1 MKCNNHPGNTT
12 VKLDL
17 PTIKTFPEETSCDVA
32 VIGGGPNGLIT
43 AAYLAKAGLNVF
55 LLERRY
61 EVGGGLATEEIMFP
75 NYYANTH
82 ATYHMMVDY
91 LPVLSDFDLSVH
103 SLEFLKPNRQ
113 TGIIFKDGTS
123 LIINDKIQETAN
135 QLLKFSR
142 EDSKSFETNIRVF
155 NELVDKILAPGTYYP
170 PIPQVELAIKF
181 EKTEIGKKL
190 AELSESTPV
199 EIIESMFKHDKIK
212 ALFLYLSCMWG
223 LAPHVSGSGFLVPL
237 LITRCGMKKYIC
249 IGGSHKLASSLAK
262 EIIKN
267 KGMILE
273 NAEVTRIIMENGKAA
288 GVELHDGI
296 RIKAKT
302 VISSLDPQTTFLK
315 LVGKDNLPKD
325 LAVAAANWKWEKTS
339 FFTTHLALNE
349 PVKYNTRDRNVNSAF
364 MNILGIDS
372 MEDVIRLAEAANQD
386 RIDVIAGHSTV
397 ETLWDPS
404 LALPGKHT
412 AFFQMVVPG
421 TIEGGWD
428 KKKKEVEEKVM
439 EKWSE
444 YSGNINKENI
454 LIKTSETPAD
464 IERRIPCMKNGSI
477 KHGEYN
483 SLQMGYFRPNDLCSS
498 SKTPI
503 EGLYV
508 GGASTYP
515 GGLILGGPGYIA
527 ANRVA
532 EDMGV
537 TKWWKYSDKIK
548 KYVKEY
554 IEEE

>member
-1 MKCNNHPGNTT
+1 MKFNNHPGNTT
-12 VKLDL
+12 IKLDL
-17 PTIKTFPEETSCDVA
+17 PTIQTFPEESSCDVA

-43 AAYLAKAGLNVF
+43 AAYLAKAGLNVI

-61 EVGGGLATEEIMFP
+61 EAGGGLATEEIMFP
-75 NYYANTH
+75 GYYANTH

-103 SLEFLKPNRQ
+103 TLKFVKPHRQ
-113 TGIIFKDGTS
+113 TGMIFKDGTS
-123 LIINDKIQETAN
+123 LIISHKIQETAN

-142 EDSKSFETNIRVF
+142 EDAKSFETYIREF
-155 NELVDKILAPGTYYP
+155 NEMVDEILAPGTYYP
-170 PIPQVELAIKF
+170 PIPQIELAMRM
-181 EKTEIGKKL
+181 EKTEIGKKV
-190 AELSESTPV
+190 AEISEQSPV
-199 EIIESMFKHDKIK
+199 DIVERMFKHDKIR
-212 ALFLYLSCMWG
+212 ALFLYVSCMWG
-223 LAPHVSGSGFLVPL
+223 LSPYEGGLGFLVPL
-237 LITRCGMKKYIC
+237 LMTRCAMNKCIC
-249 IGGSHKLASSLAK
+249 LGGSHKLGSSLAR
-262 EIIKN
+262 EIIIN

-296 RIKAKT
+296 KVKAKV
-302 VISSLDPQTTFLK
+302 VISSLDPETTFLN
-315 LVGKDNLPKD
+315 LVGKDNLQRD
-325 LAVAAANWKWEKTS
+325 LAGSVEKWKWEKTS
-339 FFTTHLALNE
+339 FFTTHVALHE
-349 PVKYNTRDRNVNSAF
+349 PLKYNTRDRNVNDTF
-364 MNILGIDS
+364 MNILGIEC
-372 MEDVIRLAEAANQD
+372 MEDVVRLSECAHEEKL
-386 RIDVIAGHSTV
+386 DVIAGHSTV

-421 TIEGGWD
+421 SIKGGWEE
-428 KKKKEVEEKVM
+428 KKAGVEESVL

-444 YSGNINKENI
+444 YAQNIDKENI

-483 SLQMGYFRPNDLCSS
+483 ALQMGYFRPNDLCSTS
-498 SKTPI
+498 RTPI

-508 GGASTYP
+508 CGASTYP

-527 ANRVA
+527 ANMVA

-537 TKWWKYSDKIK
+537 TKWWKYSDKIENYIK
-548 KYVKEY
+548 KY